1 MNPAPVSTAQEREAL
16 LTAKA
21 LADRLN
27 VPVSWIYDN
36 VGQLPAF
43 RIGKSLRFRAS
54 EIDEWLE
61 SRREGARYD
70 VR

>member
-1 MNPAPVSTAQEREAL
+1 
-16 LTAKA
+16 
-21 LADRLN
+21 
-27 VPVSWIYDN
+27 VSWVYDN

-61 SRREGARYD
+61 GRRQGAHYD